1 MKKIVLLSFLALL
14 LCGFAGWVVSFSYH
28 HHCWVG
34 LLFMAIPLLFGYRLL
49 SNLFLRIDKNNLK
62 KVTILNAAL
71 FLVMIGLLIIAAYCR
86 IDEKSLFGMAYAGG
100 IFSYILGLVVV
111 GIGLTKRWENRKKS
125 EKEYLY

>member
-28 HHCWVG
+28 YHCWVC
-34 LLFMAIPLLFGYRLL
+34 LLFMAIPLSFGYLL
-49 SNLFLRIDKNNLK
+49 ISDLFLRIDENNLK
-62 KVTILNAAL
+62 KVTILNVAL

-100 IFSYILGLVVV
+100 IFSYILGLAVV
-111 GIGLTKRWENRKKS
+111 GIGLTKRWEDKKKS